1 LDKTHCLQ
9 VIIRCKPE
17 DSSIECIQV
26 QAGMDLGVEVGGG
39 RKKLV
44 VDEVLGP
51 EATQEEVFQCA
62 SPIIQ
67 HTVENL

>member
-1 LDKTHCLQ
+1 M
-9 VIIRCKPE
+9 
-17 DSSIECIQV
+17 ECIQV

-51 EATQEEVFQCA
+51 ESTQEEVFQCA

-67 HTVENL
+67 YTVENL